1 MTPREIY
8 SLEVGELE
16 ERVLGHWPGLSEACA
31 FAQERHEGQ
40 ERKEGG
46 PYVAHPFRV
55 ALRPA

>member
-16 ERVLGHWPGLSEACA
+16 ERVLGHWPGLAEACT

-40 ERKEGG
+40 ERTRSHRT
-46 PYVAHPFRV
+46 VAKPQATRTHR
-55 ALRPA
+55 L